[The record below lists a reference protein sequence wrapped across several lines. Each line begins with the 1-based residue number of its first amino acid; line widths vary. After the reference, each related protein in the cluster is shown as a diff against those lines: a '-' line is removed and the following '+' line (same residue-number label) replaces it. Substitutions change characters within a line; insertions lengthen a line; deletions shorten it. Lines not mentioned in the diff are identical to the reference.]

1 MSEPARKKGREMHK
15 PESIEAGTSFDLDAV
30 ARELRLEE
38 QYARSGHMSRTL
50 VRAPDQRVVLMAM
63 KAGARIAEHQANGTA
78 SIQLLSG
85 RVSLGLP
92 SRTVEMKSG
101 ELLVLA
107 AGLRHDVDAGEE
119 STLLL
124 TLGWPSDA

>member
-1 MSEPARKKGREMHK
+1 MA
-15 PESIEAGTSFDLDAV
+15 
-30 ARELRLEE
+30 
-38 QYARSGHMSRTL
+38 RTL
-50 VRAPDQRVVLMAM
+50 VRAPDQRVLLMVM
-63 KAGARIAEHQANGTA
+63 KAGARVAEHQADGTA

-85 RVSLGLP
+85 RVGLGLP

-107 AGLRHDVDAGEE
+107 AGLRHHVEARED

-124 TLGWPSDA
+124 TLGWSSNA

>member
-1 MSEPARKKGREMHK
+1 MHK
-15 PESIEAGTSFDLDAV
+15 PGSIEAGLNFDLLALG
-30 ARELRLEE
+30 AELRLDE
-38 QYARSGHMSRTL
+38 QYARGGHMARTL
-50 VRAPDQRVVLMAM
+50 VRAPDQRIVLMAM
-63 KAGARIAEHQANGTA
+63 KAGARIAEHHADGTA

-92 SRTVEMKSG
+92 TGTFEMKSG

-107 AGLRHDVDAGEE
+107 GGLRHHVDAREE

-124 TLGWPSDA
+124 TLGWSRSA